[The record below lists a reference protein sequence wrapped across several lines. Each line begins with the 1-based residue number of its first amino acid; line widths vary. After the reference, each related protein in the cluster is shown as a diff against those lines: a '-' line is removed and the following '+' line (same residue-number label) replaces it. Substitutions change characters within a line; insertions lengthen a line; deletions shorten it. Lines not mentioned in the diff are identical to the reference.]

1 MGANN
6 SIKRHAGQLQRMQLP
21 EVVAD
26 LVQAIGWAAVIDLI
40 EVYGGTLLIIPAS
53 VRTDDPLARVIGY
66 AAASVLVQRYA
77 GDRIYLARL
86 TRQLREIRN
95 SEIRA
100 RYSPFRC
107 TARMLAIEYG
117 LSDRQVWNIIAGGSD
132 DETDDAQRSLW

>member
-1 MGANN
+1 
-6 SIKRHAGQLQRMQLP
+6 MQLP

-95 SEIRA
+95 NEIRA
-100 RYSPFRC
+100 RYSRFQC

-117 LSDRQVWNIIAGGSD
+117 LSDRQIWNIISGGD
-132 DETDDAQRSLW
+132 DETNDAQRSLW